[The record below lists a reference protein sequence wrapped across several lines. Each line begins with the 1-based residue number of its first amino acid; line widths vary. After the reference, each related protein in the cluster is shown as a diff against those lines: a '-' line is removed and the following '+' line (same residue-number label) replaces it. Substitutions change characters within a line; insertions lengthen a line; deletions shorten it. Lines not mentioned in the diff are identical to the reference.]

1 MTVVGSLNNQK
12 QGFDS
17 GNDTIV
23 VPRVFETVIG
33 GRTLDTTGYAP
44 EIIKAGSVVIKED
57 SSGDHKPMPVNTA
70 GDAYEALPAGHSFVG
85 VVISTVETKKPF
97 VGICVRGTVNEV
109 ASPYP
114 PTTAIKNGLGPLI
127 RFIKE

>member
-1 MTVVGSLNNQK
+1 MTVIGSLNNQK
-12 QGFDS
+12 QGFDA

-23 VPRVFETVIG
+23 VPRVMETVIG
-33 GRTLDTTGYAP
+33 GRTLDTTDYAP

-57 SSGDHKPMPVNTA
+57 STGDHKPMPVNSGATA
-70 GDAYEALPAGHSFVG
+70 YAALPSGHSVVG
-85 VVISTVETKKPF
+85 VVISSVETKKPF
-97 VGICVRGTVNEV
+97 VGICVRGTVNEE

-114 PTTAIKNGLGPLI
+114 PTTAIKNALPLI

>member
-1 MTVVGSLNNQK
+1 MGVVASLNDEK
-12 QGFDS
+12 KSFDS

-33 GRTLDTTGYAP
+33 GRTLDTTGYTQ
-44 EIIKAGSVVIKED
+44 ETVRAGQVVIKED
-57 SSGDHKPMPVNTA
+57 ASGDHKPMPLNAEGTSYA
-70 GDAYEALPAGHSFVG
+70 ALPSGHSVVG
-85 VVISTVETKKPF
+85 VVISTVDTKKPF
-97 VGICVRGTVNEV
+97 VGICVRGSVNEE

-114 PTTAIKNGLGPLI
+114 VTTAIKTALPLI

>member
-1 MTVVGSLNNQK
+1 MSVVGSLNNQK
-12 QGFDS
+12 HGFDS

-33 GRTLDTTGYAP
+33 GRTLDTTGFTP
-44 EIIKAGSVVIKED
+44 EVIPAGHVVIKED
-57 SSGDHKPMPVNTA
+57 ATGNHKPMPVN
-70 GDAYEALPAGHSFVG
+70 GDVYAALPANHTVVG
-85 VVISTVETKKPF
+85 VVISTVDTKKPF

-109 ASPYP
+109 ASLYP
-114 PTTAIKNGLGPLI
+114 PTTAIKSALPLI

>member
-1 MTVVGSLNNQK
+1 MGVVASLNNEK

-33 GRTLDTTGYAP
+33 GRTLDTTGYTP
-44 EIIKAGSVVIKED
+44 DVIKAGSVVIKED
-57 SSGDHKPMPVNTA
+57 STGDHKPMPLNGNA
-70 GDAYEALPAGHSFVG
+70 DAYASLPSGHSYVG
-85 VVISTVETKKPF
+85 VVISTVDTKKPF

-114 PTTAIKNGLGPLI
+114 LTSTIKNGLGPLI

>member
-1 MTVVGSLNNQK
+1 MGVVASLNNEK
-12 QGFDS
+12 KGFDT

-33 GRTLDTTGYAP
+33 GRTLDTTGYTL
-44 EIIKAGSVVIKED
+44 EVVKAGSIVIKED
-57 SSGDHKPMPVNTA
+57 ATGNHKPMPVNA
-70 GDAYEALPAGHSFVG
+70 NADAYAALPAGHSIVG
-85 VVISTVETKKPF
+85 VVISSVDTKKPF
-97 VGICVRGTVNEV
+97 VGISVRGSVNEV

-114 PTTAIKNGLGPLI
+114 VTTAMKTALPLI

>member
-1 MTVVGSLNNQK
+1 MSVVASLNNQK

-33 GRTLDTTGYAP
+33 GRTLDTTNFTP
-44 EIIKAGSVVIKED
+44 EIIPAGHVVIKENTT
-57 SSGDHKPMPVNTA
+57 GNHKPMPINGGIYA
-70 GDAYEALPAGHSFVG
+70 ELPTNHSFVG
-85 VVISTVETKKPF
+85 VVISTVDTKKPF
-97 VGICVRGTVNEV
+97 VGICVRGTVNEE
-109 ASPYP
+109 ASLYP
-114 PTTAIKNGLGPLI
+114 LTEQIKTGLGPLI

>member
-1 MTVVGSLNNQK
+1 MGVVASLNNQT
-12 QGFDS
+12 QGFDT
-17 GNDTIV
+17 GKDTIV

-33 GRTLDTTGYAP
+33 GRTLDTTGYSP

-57 SSGDHKPMPVNTA
+57 STGEHKPMPVNSGGTA
-70 GDAYEALPAGHSFVG
+70 YTALPSGHSFVG

-97 VGICVRGTVNEV
+97 VGICVRGTVNEA

-114 PTTAIKNGLGPLI
+114 LTTTIKEGLSPLI

>member
-1 MTVVGSLNNQK
+1 MGVVASLNNQK
-12 QGFDS
+12 QEFET

-33 GRTLDTTGYAP
+33 GRTLDTTDYTP
-44 EIIKAGSVVIKED
+44 EVIKAGSVVIKED
-57 SSGDHKPMPVNTA
+57 STENHKPMPLNA
-70 GDAYEALPAGHSFVG
+70 NADAYAALPAGHSIVG
-85 VVISTVETKKPF
+85 VVISTVDTKKPF
-97 VGICVRGTVNEV
+97 VGICVRGSVNEI

-114 PTTAIKNGLGPLI
+114 VTSAIKTALPLI

>member
-1 MTVVGSLNNQK
+1 MGVTASLNNQG
-12 QGFDS
+12 QSFDT

-33 GRTLDTTGYAP
+33 GRTLDATGFTP
-44 EIIKAGSVVIKED
+44 EVIPAGHVVIKED
-57 SSGDHKPMPVNTA
+57 ATGNHKPMPIN
-70 GDAYEALPAGHSFVG
+70 GSAYASLPANHSVVG
-85 VVISTVETKKPF
+85 VVISTVQTAKPF
-97 VGICVRGTVNEV
+97 VGICVRGSVNEV

-114 PTTAIKNGLGPLI
+114 PTTAIKNALPLI

>member
-1 MTVVGSLNNQK
+1 MSVVASLNNQK

-33 GRTLDTTGYAP
+33 GRTLDTANFTPA
-44 EIIKAGSVVIKED
+44 IIPAGHVVIKENAT
-57 SSGDHKPMPVNTA
+57 GNHKPMPVSA
-70 GDAYEALPAGHSFVG
+70 GAYAELPANHSFVG
-85 VVISTVETKKPF
+85 VVISTVDTKKPF
-97 VGICVRGTVNEV
+97 VGICVRGTVNEE
-109 ASPYP
+109 ASLYP
-114 PTTAIKNGLGPLI
+114 LTEQIKTGLGPLI

>member
-1 MTVVGSLNNQK
+1 MGVVGSLNNENK
-12 QGFDS
+12 SFET

-33 GRTLDTTGYAP
+33 GRTLDTTGYTP
-44 EIIKAGSVVIKED
+44 EVIKAGSVVIKED
-57 SSGDHKPMPVNTA
+57 ATGDHKPMPLN
-70 GDAYEALPAGHSFVG
+70 GDADAYAALPAGHSIVG
-85 VVISTVETKKPF
+85 VVISSVDTKKPF
-97 VGICVRGTVNEV
+97 VGISVRGSVNEE

-114 PTTAIKNGLGPLI
+114 VTAAIKEALPLI

>member
-1 MTVVGSLNNQK
+1 MGVVASLNDEK
-12 QGFDS
+12 KSFDS

-33 GRTLDTTGYAP
+33 GRTLDTTGYTQ
-44 EIIKAGSVVIKED
+44 ETVRAGQIVIKED
-57 SSGDHKPMPVNTA
+57 ASGDHKPMPLNAEGTSYA
-70 GDAYEALPAGHSFVG
+70 ALPSGHSVVG
-85 VVISTVETKKPF
+85 VVISTVDAKKPF
-97 VGICVRGTVNEV
+97 VGICVRGSVNEE

-114 PTTAIKNGLGPLI
+114 VTTAIKNALPLI

>member
-1 MTVVGSLNNQK
+1 MSVVGLLNNQK
-12 QGFDS
+12 QSFDT

-33 GRTLDTTGYAP
+33 GRTLDTTGYTP
-44 EIIKAGSVVIKED
+44 EVIPAGHVVIKED
-57 SSGDHKPMPVNTA
+57 ATGNHKPMPVNGTSYA
-70 GDAYEALPAGHSFVG
+70 ALPSNHSIVG
-85 VVISTVETKKPF
+85 VVISTVDTKKPF
-97 VGICVRGTVNEV
+97 VGICVRGTVNEE

-114 PTTAIKNGLGPLI
+114 VTSAIKTALPLI